1 MHVVNSSS
9 GSTSKTSRKKTRLKT
24 VKLDASLDSEPPNK
38 KLRTSAKP
46 PVFDLIGSVPQP
58 QSQGPPVSS
67 QLPSLLQPQAQR
79 KDAKGKGKTIL
90 PPVYQDDDR
99 LWVDKYEP
107 MIEADLAV
115 HKRKVEDVR
124 RWLSEAF
131 EGGLTGKL
139 RKYRRILVLTGPAG
153 TAKTTTLRVL
163 ALEMGFE
170 IVEWRNS
177 MSERAPSAFNDDSK
191 DLGDDSWMNTEAL
204 FDKFQAFLTRASSCC
219 NIFAANST
227 VPSTQSKSHNQSKSP
242 SQPSTPFIPSN
253 SSSQPSNRHLI
264 LLEDLPNI
272 LHLPTQAR
280 FHDALQS
287 LCSSSE
293 SGPPVVIIISDS
305 GLRGENA
312 YNDDAWDGA
321 GGARWSKKETI
332 DIRSLLGV
340 DLSTSPY
347 VTRIAFN
354 PIAPTL
360 MTKALQAMLTTHFAS
375 TSGKLPAK
383 DVVEMI
389 VESSNGDIR
398 SAVMA
403 LEFACVVTL
412 TKGGGKG
419 KTRRNTAGSGGARA
433 VLEAVTRREQSLVLF
448 HLMGKIL
455 YNKRK
460 GDPPAT
466 HLSARDAAKERELD
480 GTLLDPSPLP
490 NWLSEHDRKAS
501 RVCLETIAS
510 DSPIDSSL
518 LGLYIHQNYTMF
530 CTDVDQCDGVCEGL
544 SWVDCVGG
552 YLPSTTPHAFPTL
565 VLSTLHA
572 LPTPVPRKGQK
583 VCKPSW
589 FDVRNKEQ
597 DAMEG
602 VGDVTTWLGHGGAS
616 DEHTSGKW
624 THADVAVELGGWLR
638 AVDRTG
644 IPQLQ
649 VPRTHR
655 LFSCLPWGAGGVGG
669 DVLGEDEYGEADNV
683 DDEGDIR
690 VLGALRDEKE
700 GKDWWLESDDIE
712 EAEMES

>member
-1 MHVVNSSS
+1 MHTVNSSS
-9 GSTSKTSRKKTRLKT
+9 RKKTKLKT
-24 VKLDASLDSEPPNK
+24 VKLDASSEPPNK

-46 PVFDLIGSVPQP
+46 PVFDLIESVPQLRP
-58 QSQGPPVSS
+58 QGPPVLS
-67 QLPSLLQPQAQR
+67 QRPSLLQPQTQR
-79 KDAKGKGKTIL
+79 KDVKGKGKLGL
-90 PPVYQDDDR
+90 PPVHRDDDR

-107 MIEADLAV
+107 TIEADLAV

-131 EGGLTGKL
+131 EGGPTGKL

-163 ALEMGFE
+163 AREMGFE

-177 MSERAPSAFNDDSK
+177 MSERGPITFIDDSS
-191 DLGDDSWMNTEAL
+191 DLGDDSWIDTEAL
-204 FDKFQAFLTRASSCC
+204 FDKFQAFLTRASSCY
-219 NIFAANST
+219 NIF
-227 VPSTQSKSHNQSKSP
+227 VPSTQSL
-242 SQPSTPFIPSN
+242 PST
-253 SSSQPSNRHLI
+253 SSSHPSNRHLI

-287 LCSSSE
+287 LCGSSE
-293 SGPPVVIIISDS
+293 SAPPVVIIISDS

-312 YNDDAWDGA
+312 YNDDSWDGA

-332 DIRSLLGV
+332 DIRNLLGA
-340 DLSTSPY
+340 DLSISPY

-360 MTKALQAMLTTHFAS
+360 MIKALQAMLTNHFAS
-375 TSGKLPAK
+375 TSGKPPAK

-433 VLEAVTRREQSLVLF
+433 ILEAVTRREQSLVLF

-480 GTLLDPSPLP
+480 ETLLDPSPLP
-490 NWLSEHDRKAS
+490 DWLSEHDRKAS

-510 DSPIDSSL
+510 ESPIDSSL

-552 YLPSTTPHAFPTL
+552 HLPSTTPHAFPTL
-565 VLSTLHA
+565 ALSTLHA
-572 LPTPVPRKGQK
+572 LPTPVPRNGQK

-597 DAMEG
+597 DALEG
-602 VGDVTTWLGHGGAS
+602 VGDVATWLGHGGAS
-616 DEHTSGKW
+616 DEHAPGRW

-644 IPQLQ
+644 IAQLQ
-649 VPRTHR
+649 VPRAHR
-655 LFSCLPWGAGGVGG
+655 LFSCLPWGVGGVGG
-669 DVLGEDEYGEADNV
+669 DALGEDEYWEADDV
-683 DDEGDIR
+683 DGEGDIR
-690 VLGALRDEKE
+690 VLGTLGDQKE
-700 GKDWWLESDDIE
+700 GNGWWLESDDIE
-712 EAEMES
+712 EAE

>member
-1 MHVVNSSS
+1 MHTINSSS
-9 GSTSKTSRKKTRLKT
+9 GSTSMASRKKAKLKT
-24 VKLDASLDSEPPNK
+24 VKLDASSEPPNK
-38 KLRTSAKP
+38 KLRS
-46 PVFDLIGSVPQP
+46 PV
-58 QSQGPPVSS
+58 
-67 QLPSLLQPQAQR
+67 LPSVDR
-79 KDAKGKGKTIL
+79 
-90 PPVYQDDDR
+90 DDDR

-107 MIEADLAV
+107 TIEADLAV

-131 EGGLTGKL
+131 EGGPTGKL

-163 ALEMGFE
+163 AREIGFE

-177 MSERAPSAFNDDSK
+177 MSERGPN
-191 DLGDDSWMNTEAL
+191 GSWMNTEAL

-219 NIFAANST
+219 NIFATSST
-227 VPSTQSKSHNQSKSP
+227 IASTQSQSHNQLKFISQPSTP
-242 SQPSTPFIPSN
+242 SQPST
-253 SSSQPSNRHLI
+253 SSSHPFNRHLI

-287 LCSSSE
+287 LCASSE

-321 GGARWSKKETI
+321 GGAHWSKKETI
-332 DIRSLLGV
+332 DIRSLLGA
-340 DLSTSPY
+340 DLSASPY

-360 MTKALQAMLTTHFAS
+360 MTKALQAMLTNHFAS
-375 TSGKLPAK
+375 TSEKPPGK
-383 DVVEMI
+383 DVVDMI

-419 KTRRNTAGSGGARA
+419 KARRNTTGSGGARA
-433 VLEAVTRREQSLVLF
+433 ILEVVTRREQSLVLF

-460 GDPPAT
+460 GDPPAA
-466 HLSARDAAKERELD
+466 HLSTKDAAKEREVD
-480 GTLLDPSPLP
+480 ETLLDPLPLP
-490 NWLSEHDRKAS
+490 KWLSEHDRKAS

-518 LGLYIHQNYTMF
+518 LGLYIHENYTMF
-530 CTDVDQCDGVCEGL
+530 CTDVDQCDGICDGL

-552 YLPSTTPHAFPTL
+552 HLPSTTPHAFPTL
-565 VLSTLHA
+565 VLSTLHS

-597 DAMEG
+597 DASEG
-602 VGDVTTWLGHGGAS
+602 VGDVVTWLAHGGA
-616 DEHTSGKW
+616 DGERAPGRW
-624 THADVAVELGGWLR
+624 THADIAVELGGWLR

-644 IPQLQ
+644 IAQFQ
-649 VPRTHR
+649 APRTHR

-669 DVLGEDEYGEADNV
+669 NVLGEDEYAEADEA
-683 DDEGDIR
+683 DGESDIR
-690 VLGALRDEKE
+690 VFGALRDQKE
-700 GKDWWLESDDIE
+700 GKGWLESDDIE
-712 EAEMES
+712 EAE

>member
-1 MHVVNSSS
+1 MP
-9 GSTSKTSRKKTRLKT
+9 GLIAARRKQAKP
-24 VKLDASLDSEPPNK
+24 SLRPLSYQ
-38 KLRTSAKP
+38 SARP
-46 PVFDLIGSVPQP
+46 PVFDLIGPSPQP
-58 QSQGPPVSS
+58 RLQGPPVSS
-67 QLPSLLQPQAQR
+67 QRPSLLQPQAGGQR
-79 KDAKGKGKTIL
+79 KDAKGKGKPIL
-90 PPVYQDDDR
+90 PPVYQDADR

-107 MIEADLAV
+107 TIEADLAV

-124 RWLSEAF
+124 RWLLEAF
-131 EGGLTGKL
+131 DGGPTGKL

-153 TAKTTTLRVL
+153 TAKTATIRVL
-163 ALEMGFE
+163 AREMGFE

-177 MSERAPSAFNDDSK
+177 MSERSPSTFIDDSK
-191 DLGDDSWMNTEAL
+191 DLGGQDLNSFPGDSWIDTEAL
-204 FDKFQAFLTRASSCC
+204 FDKFQAFLTRASSCH
-219 NIFAANST
+219 NIFATSSAIA
-227 VPSTQSKSHNQSKSP
+227 STQSQSRSQLKSL
-242 SQPSTPFIPSN
+242 SQPSMPSLPSA

-280 FHDALQS
+280 FQDALQS
-287 LCSSSE
+287 LCGSSE

-321 GGARWSKKETI
+321 GGARWFKKETI
-332 DIRSLLGV
+332 DIRSLLGT

-360 MTKALQAMLTTHFAS
+360 MTKALQAMLTNHFAS
-375 TSGKLPAK
+375 TSGKPPAK

-419 KTRRNTAGSGGARA
+419 KTQRNTAGSGSARA
-433 VLEAVTRREQSLVLF
+433 VLEAITRREQSLVLF

-460 GDPPAT
+460 GDSPAA
-466 HLSARDAAKERELD
+466 HLSARDAAKECKLD
-480 GTLLDPSPLP
+480 ETLLDPPPLP
-490 NWLSEHDRKAS
+490 DWLSEHDRKAS

-530 CTDVDQCDGVCEGL
+530 CTDIDQCDGVCEGL
-544 SWVDCVGG
+544 SWADYVGG
-552 YLPSTTPHAFPTL
+552 HLPSTTPHAFPTL

-597 DAMEG
+597 DAMES
-602 VGDVTTWLGHGGAS
+602 VGDVVTWLGHGGAN
-616 DEHTSGKW
+616 DERVPGRW
-624 THADVAVELGGWLR
+624 THADVAIELGGWLR
-638 AVDRTG
+638 AVDRIG
-644 IPQLQ
+644 IVQLQ
-649 VPRTHR
+649 VPRAHK
-655 LFSCLPWGAGGVGG
+655 LFSSLPWGAGGVGG
-669 DVLGEDEYGEADNV
+669 DVLGEDEYGEADDV

-690 VLGALRDEKE
+690 VLGASRDDKE
-700 GKDWWLESDDIE
+700 GKGWWLESDDIE
-712 EAEMES
+712 EAEMET

>member
-1 MHVVNSSS
+1 MHTIKSSS
-9 GSTSKTSRKKTRLKT
+9 GSTSKASRKKAKLKT
-24 VKLDASLDSEPPNK
+24 VKLDASSEPPNK
-38 KLRTSAKP
+38 KLRTP
-46 PVFDLIGSVPQP
+46 PVDRG
-58 QSQGPPVSS
+58 
-67 QLPSLLQPQAQR
+67 
-79 KDAKGKGKTIL
+79 
-90 PPVYQDDDR
+90 DDR

-107 MIEADLAV
+107 TIEADLAV

-131 EGGLTGKL
+131 EGGSAGKL

-163 ALEMGFE
+163 AREMGFE

-177 MSERAPSAFNDDSK
+177 MSERGPN
-191 DLGDDSWMNTEAL
+191 DSWMDTEAL

-219 NIFAANST
+219 NIFAASSAIVSMQPQSHTQPKFPSQSST
-227 VPSTQSKSHNQSKSP
+227 SLPSTSSSR
-242 SQPSTPFIPSN
+242 PSN
-253 SSSQPSNRHLI
+253 CHLI

-312 YNDDAWDGA
+312 YNDDTWDGA

-332 DIRSLLGV
+332 DIRSLLGA

-360 MTKALQAMLTTHFAS
+360 MNKALQAMLTKHFAS
-375 TSGKLPAK
+375 TSGKPPAK

-398 SAVMA
+398 SAAMA

-419 KTRRNTAGSGGARA
+419 KTRRNAAGSARA
-433 VLEAVTRREQSLVLF
+433 VLEVVTRREQSLVLF

-466 HLSARDAAKERELD
+466 HLSTRDAAKERELD
-480 GTLLDPSPLP
+480 ETLLDPSPLP

-518 LGLYIHQNYTMF
+518 LGLYIHENYTMF

-552 YLPSTTPHAFPTL
+552 NLPSTTPHAFPTL
-565 VLSTLHA
+565 ALSTLHA

-597 DAMEG
+597 DALEG
-602 VGDVTTWLGHGGAS
+602 VGDVVTWLGHGGAS
-616 DEHTSGKW
+616 DERAPGRW
-624 THADVAVELGGWLR
+624 THADVALELGGWLR

-644 IPQLQ
+644 IAQLQ
-649 VPRTHR
+649 LPRTHR
-655 LFSCLPWGAGGVGG
+655 LFSSLPWCAGGVSGN
-669 DVLGEDEYGEADNV
+669 VLGEDENGEADGV
-683 DDEGDIR
+683 DGDGDIR
-690 VLGALRDEKE
+690 VLGALRDQKE
-700 GKDWWLESDDIE
+700 GKGWWLESDDIE
-712 EAEMES
+712 EAE

>member
-1 MHVVNSSS
+1 MHTIKSSS
-9 GSTSKTSRKKTRLKT
+9 GSTSKASRNKTKLKT
-24 VKLDASLDSEPPNK
+24 VKLDASSEPPNK

-58 QSQGPPVSS
+58 RPQESPVSS
-67 QLPSLLQPQAQR
+67 QQPSLLQPQIQR
-79 KDAKGKGKTIL
+79 KDVKGKGK
-90 PPVYQDDDR
+90 PPVDRDDDR
-99 LWVDKYEP
+99 LWVDKHEP
-107 MIEADLAV
+107 TIEADLAV

-131 EGGLTGKL
+131 EGGPAGKL

-163 ALEMGFE
+163 AREMGFE

-177 MSERAPSAFNDDSK
+177 MSERGPSTLIDDF
-191 DLGDDSWMNTEAL
+191 GDDSWMGTEAL
-204 FDKFQAFLTRASSCC
+204 FDKFQAFLTRASSCY
-219 NIFAANST
+219 NIFATSSAIVSMQPQSHSQSKFLSQSST
-227 VPSTQSKSHNQSKSP
+227 PSLPST
-242 SQPSTPFIPSN
+242 
-253 SSSQPSNRHLI
+253 SSSRPSNRHLI

-332 DIRSLLGV
+332 DIRSLLGA

-360 MTKALQAMLTTHFAS
+360 MNKALQAMLTKHFAS
-375 TSGKLPAK
+375 TSGKPPAK

-419 KTRRNTAGSGGARA
+419 KTRRNVAGSARA

-480 GTLLDPSPLP
+480 ETLLDPSPLP
-490 NWLSEHDRKAS
+490 NWLSEHDRKTS

-518 LGLYIHQNYTMF
+518 LGLYIHENYTMF

-552 YLPSTTPHAFPTL
+552 NLPSTTPHAFPTL
-565 VLSTLHA
+565 ALSTLHA

-597 DAMEG
+597 DALEG
-602 VGDVTTWLGHGGAS
+602 VGDVVTWLGQGGAS
-616 DEHTSGKW
+616 DERAPGRW
-624 THADVAVELGGWLR
+624 THANVALELGGWLR

-644 IPQLQ
+644 IAQLQ
-649 VPRTHR
+649 LPRTHR
-655 LFSCLPWGAGGVGG
+655 LFSSLPWCAGGVGG
-669 DVLGEDEYGEADNV
+669 NVLGEDENGEADEV
-683 DDEGDIR
+683 DGEGDIR
-690 VLGALRDEKE
+690 VLGALRDQKE
-700 GKDWWLESDDIE
+700 GKGWWLESDDIE
-712 EAEMES
+712 EAE

>member
-1 MHVVNSSS
+1 MHTVNSSS
-9 GSTSKTSRKKTRLKT
+9 GSTSKASRKKTKLKT
-24 VKLDASLDSEPPNK
+24 VKLDASSEPPNK

-46 PVFDLIGSVPQP
+46 PVFDLIGSVPQLRP
-58 QSQGPPVSS
+58 QRPPVLS
-67 QLPSLLQPQAQR
+67 QRPSLLQPQTQR
-79 KDAKGKGKTIL
+79 KDVKGKGKLGL
-90 PPVYQDDDR
+90 PPVHPDDDK

-107 MIEADLAV
+107 TIEADLAV

-131 EGGLTGKL
+131 EGGPTGKL

-163 ALEMGFE
+163 AREMGFE

-177 MSERAPSAFNDDSK
+177 MSERGPSTFIDDSN
-191 DLGDDSWMNTEAL
+191 DLGDDSWIDTEAL
-204 FDKFQAFLTRASSCC
+204 FDKFQAFLTRASSCY
-219 NIFAANST
+219 NIFAASFAIAST
-227 VPSTQSKSHNQSKSP
+227 SRPPSTQSL
-242 SQPSTPFIPSN
+242 PST
-253 SSSQPSNRHLI
+253 SSSHPSNRHLI

-293 SGPPVVIIISDS
+293 STPPVVIIISDS

-312 YNDDAWDGA
+312 YNDDSWDGA

-332 DIRSLLGV
+332 DIRSLLGA

-360 MTKALQAMLTTHFAS
+360 MIKALQAMLTNHFAS
-375 TSGKLPAK
+375 TSGKPPAK

-403 LEFACVVTL
+403 LEFACIVTL

-419 KTRRNTAGSGGARA
+419 KTRRNTAGSGCARA

-480 GTLLDPSPLP
+480 ETLLDPSPLP
-490 NWLSEHDRKAS
+490 DWLSEHDRKAS

-544 SWVDCVGG
+544 SWVDYVGG
-552 YLPSTTPHAFPTL
+552 HLPSTTPYAFPTL
-565 VLSTLHA
+565 ALSTLHA

-597 DAMEG
+597 DALEG
-602 VGDVTTWLGHGGAS
+602 VGDVASWLGHGGAS
-616 DEHTSGKW
+616 DEHAPGRW

-644 IPQLQ
+644 IAQLQ
-649 VPRTHR
+649 VPRAHR
-655 LFSCLPWGAGGVGG
+655 LFSCLPWSVGGVGG
-669 DVLGEDEYGEADNV
+669 DVLGEDEYWEADDV
-683 DDEGDIR
+683 DGEGDIR
-690 VLGALRDEKE
+690 VLGTLGDQKE
-700 GKDWWLESDDIE
+700 GKGWWLESDDIE
-712 EAEMES
+712 EAE

>member
-1 MHVVNSSS
+1 MHTIKSSS
-9 GSTSKTSRKKTRLKT
+9 GSTSKASRKKAKLKT
-24 VKLDASLDSEPPNK
+24 VKLDASSEPPNK
-38 KLRTSAKP
+38 KLRTSAKL

-58 QSQGPPVSS
+58 RRQESPVSS
-67 QLPSLLQPQAQR
+67 QQPSLLQPQFER
-79 KDAKGKGKTIL
+79 KDVKGKGK
-90 PPVYQDDDR
+90 PPVDRDDDR

-107 MIEADLAV
+107 TIEADLAV

-131 EGGLTGKL
+131 EGGSAGKL

-153 TAKTTTLRVL
+153 TAKTTTLRML
-163 ALEMGFE
+163 AREMGFE

-177 MSERAPSAFNDDSK
+177 MSERGPSTLVDDF
-191 DLGDDSWMNTEAL
+191 GDDSWMDTEAL

-219 NIFAANST
+219 NIFAASPAI
-227 VPSTQSKSHNQSKSP
+227 VSMQPQSHTQSKFP
-242 SQPSTPFIPSN
+242 SQSSTPSLPST
-253 SSSQPSNRHLI
+253 SSSRPSNRHLI

-332 DIRSLLGV
+332 DIRSLLGA

-347 VTRIAFN
+347 VMRIAFN

-360 MTKALQAMLTTHFAS
+360 MNKALQAMLTKHFAS
-375 TSGKLPAK
+375 TSGKPPAK

-419 KTRRNTAGSGGARA
+419 KTRRNAAGSARA
-433 VLEAVTRREQSLVLF
+433 VLEVVTRREQSLVLF

-480 GTLLDPSPLP
+480 EMLLDPSPLP

-518 LGLYIHQNYTMF
+518 LGLYIHENYTMF

-552 YLPSTTPHAFPTL
+552 NLPSTTPHAFPTL
-565 VLSTLHA
+565 ALSTLHA

-597 DAMEG
+597 DALEG
-602 VGDVTTWLGHGGAS
+602 VGDVMTWLGHGGAS
-616 DEHTSGKW
+616 DERAPGRW
-624 THADVAVELGGWLR
+624 THADVALELGGWLR

-644 IPQLQ
+644 IAQLQ
-649 VPRTHR
+649 LPRTHR
-655 LFSCLPWGAGGVGG
+655 LFSSLPWCAGGVSGN
-669 DVLGEDEYGEADNV
+669 VLGEDENGEADGV
-683 DDEGDIR
+683 DGEGDIR
-690 VLGALRDEKE
+690 VLGALRDQKE
-700 GKDWWLESDDIE
+700 GKGWWLESDDIE
-712 EAEMES
+712 EAE

>member
-1 MHVVNSSS
+1 MHAVNSYS
-9 GSTSKTSRKKTRLKT
+9 GSTLKASRKKTKLKT
-24 VKLDASLDSEPPNK
+24 VKLDSPTEPPNK
-38 KLRTSAKP
+38 NLRTTKRKD
-46 PVFDLIGSVPQP
+46 VKGKEKSV
-58 QSQGPPVSS
+58 
-67 QLPSLLQPQAQR
+67 LPS
-79 KDAKGKGKTIL
+79 IH
-90 PPVYQDDDR
+90 QDDDR

-107 MIEADLAV
+107 IIEADLAV

-124 RWLSEAF
+124 QWLLEAF
-131 EGGLTGKL
+131 EGGPTGKL

-163 ALEMGFE
+163 AREMGFE

-177 MSERAPSAFNDDSK
+177 MSERGSSTFMDDTKDIGNDP
-191 DLGDDSWMNTEAL
+191 WMDTEAL
-204 FDKFQAFLTRASSCC
+204 FDKFQAFLTRASLCC
-219 NIFAANST
+219 NIFTASSAIASTPLQSRSKLNSL
-227 VPSTQSKSHNQSKSP
+227 
-242 SQPSTPFIPSN
+242 SQPSMPSLPST
-253 SSSQPSNRHLI
+253 SSSQPYRHLI

-280 FHDALQS
+280 FHDALQA
-287 LCSSSE
+287 LCGSSE
-293 SGPPVVIIISDS
+293 TGPPVVIIISDS

-312 YNDDAWDGA
+312 YNDDTWDGV
-321 GGARWSKKETI
+321 GGARWSKKETV
-332 DIRSLLGV
+332 DIRSLLGA

-360 MTKALQAMLTTHFAS
+360 MTKALQAMLANHFMT
-375 TSGKLPAK
+375 TSGKPPAK
-383 DVVEMI
+383 DIVEMI

-412 TKGGGKG
+412 TKDSGKG
-419 KTRRNTAGSGGARA
+419 KTQRNMTGRRGARA

-460 GDPPAT
+460 GDHPAT

-480 GTLLDPSPLP
+480 ETLIDPSPLP
-490 NWLSEHDRKAS
+490 DWLSEHDRKAS

-552 YLPSTTPHAFPTL
+552 HLPSTTPHAFPTL

-589 FDVRNKEQ
+589 FDVRNKEH
-597 DAMEG
+597 DALEG
-602 VGDVTTWLGHGGAS
+602 IGDVVTWLGHGKAS
-616 DEHTSGKW
+616 DECAPGRW

-638 AVDRTG
+638 AVDRTS
-644 IPQLQ
+644 ITQLQ
-649 VPRTHR
+649 VPRSHR
-655 LFSCLPWGAGGVGG
+655 LFSCLPWSAGGVCG
-669 DVLGEDEYGEADNV
+669 DVLGEDEYGEADDV
-683 DDEGDIR
+683 DGEGDIR
-690 VLGALRDEKE
+690 VLGALRNRKE
-700 GKDWWLESDDIE
+700 ERGWWLESDDIE
-712 EAEMES
+712 EVE

>member
-1 MHVVNSSS
+1 M
-9 GSTSKTSRKKTRLKT
+9 
-24 VKLDASLDSEPPNK
+24 
-38 KLRTSAKP
+38 
-46 PVFDLIGSVPQP
+46 
-58 QSQGPPVSS
+58 
-67 QLPSLLQPQAQR
+67 
-79 KDAKGKGKTIL
+79 KGKGKLGL
-90 PPVYQDDDR
+90 PPVHRDDDR

-107 MIEADLAV
+107 TIEADLAV

-131 EGGLTGKL
+131 EGGPTGKL

-163 ALEMGFE
+163 AREMGFE

-177 MSERAPSAFNDDSK
+177 MSERGPSTFIDDSN
-191 DLGDDSWMNTEAL
+191 DLGDDSWIDTEAL
-204 FDKFQAFLTRASSCC
+204 FDKFQAFLTRASSCY
-219 NIFAANST
+219 NIFA
-227 VPSTQSKSHNQSKSP
+227 PSTQSL
-242 SQPSTPFIPSN
+242 PST
-253 SSSQPSNRHLI
+253 SSSHPSNRHLI

-293 SGPPVVIIISDS
+293 SAPPVVIIISDS

-312 YNDDAWDGA
+312 YNDDSWDGA
-321 GGARWSKKETI
+321 GGARWYKKETI
-332 DIRSLLGV
+332 DIRSLLGA

-360 MTKALQAMLTTHFAS
+360 MIKALQAMLTNHFGS
-375 TSGKLPAK
+375 TSGKPPAK

-403 LEFACVVTL
+403 LEFACIVTL

-480 GTLLDPSPLP
+480 ETLLDPSPLP
-490 NWLSEHDRKAS
+490 DWLSEHDRKAS

-552 YLPSTTPHAFPTL
+552 HLPSTTPHAFPTL
-565 VLSTLHA
+565 ALSTLHA

-597 DAMEG
+597 DALEG
-602 VGDVTTWLGHGGAS
+602 VCDVATWLGHGGAS
-616 DEHTSGKW
+616 DEHAPGRW

-644 IPQLQ
+644 IAQLQ
-649 VPRTHR
+649 VPRAHR
-655 LFSCLPWGAGGVGG
+655 LFSCLPWSAGGVGG
-669 DVLGEDEYGEADNV
+669 DVLGEDEYWEADDV
-683 DDEGDIR
+683 DGEGDIR
-690 VLGALRDEKE
+690 VLGTLGDQKE
-700 GKDWWLESDDIE
+700 GKGWWLESDDIE
-712 EAEMES
+712 EAE